1 MKTNKKTAFQELF
14 LGETQDIYWAEN
26 HLAKALKKMA
36 KVATHKKLAE
46 AFEEHLDATLMHV
59 ERLNKVFELLGEKP
73 KAKKCLA
80 MEGLLSEA
88 DEVIGET
95 EKDPFVLD
103 VALIICAQ
111 KVEHYEI
118 SAYGSLRTLAE
129 VLGKKD
135 VAELFQA
142 TLDEEK
148 QTDEK
153 LTEIAIGFINQDAFE
168 EAATSSKSK

>member
-1 MKTNKKTAFQELF
+1 MKSNKKSAFQELF
-14 LGETQDIYWAEN
+14 IAEVQDIYWAEN

-36 KVATHKKLAE
+36 KVANNKKLAA

-80 MEGLLSEA
+80 MEGLLAESE
-88 DEVIGET
+88 EVIDET

-103 VALIICAQ
+103 VALIVCAQ

-118 SAYGSLRTLAE
+118 SAYGSLRTLAQ
-129 VLGKKD
+129 VLGNKD

-153 LTEIAIGFINQDAFE
+153 LTEIAEGFINE
-168 EAATSSKSK
+168 EALQESAEAVKGK